1 MMHWKIDY
9 FLQMNAFVY
18 KQSWP
23 FISEWVS
30 LFNLNK
36 MSFVFKKH
44 CASVIAKIRPQPDL
58 AEQYRTDYG
67 YLGPML
73 CSHVM
78 KARTQ
83 AALQAQQVN
92 RTTLTITQVR
102 SILNTLFSDKNNREK
117 TWTKFFGEKSI
128 MYNLGVTKRAH
139 SCSPTHDEFVSCSL
153 VPPSLCHKAGSV
165 GRGGRALPASL
176 RFQAPSPWWLP
187 DQGPLHSHLPR
198 QQNTSSWRPVLEP
211 LQLSRCFDFF
221 LNPVATLLC
230 SADATECLCT
240 VCPHW

>member
-23 FISEWVS
+23 FISEVS

-44 CASVIAKIRPQPDL
+44 CASVIAKIRPQPDI

-102 SILNTLFSDKNNREK
+102 SILNTLFSDENNCEK
-117 TWTKFFGEKSI
+117 TWTKFFWGKSI
-128 MYNLGVTKRAH
+128 MYNLGVTKLFTNPWWICFLQPR
-139 SCSPTHDEFVSCSL
+139 PTLTVSQSGFSGSAGPRTPSIIKVPSSL
-153 VPPSLCHKAGSV
+153 TLMTPRPGTPS
-165 GRGGRALPASL
+165 
-176 RFQAPSPWWLP
+176 QPSPP
-187 DQGPLHSHLPR
+187 ATKYIVMATSAGTAST
-198 QQNTSSWRPVLEP
+198 QQVL
-211 LQLSRCFDFF
+211 
-221 LNPVATLLC
+221 
-230 SADATECLCT
+230 
-240 VCPHW
+240 